1 MTDQQNVPTSP
12 PAAPPATPPP
22 ATTPPATP
30 PPAPPTSTG
39 PSTSMFAGVSQGE
52 LLILAGSALILLG
65 DFVFGIFGDY
75 SYSAVVWVAA
85 VLSLILVL
93 THNRPQMGMDVP
105 AGGYR
110 IGLILLGGL
119 AFLAGI
125 RYLLLDA
132 IYVPGRNLSLT
143 YFLGALVFYVAVG
156 LMSVG
161 AFMVWRRRS

>member
-1 MTDQQNVPTSP
+1 MTDQQNAPAPPPVAPPPPAAAAPP
-12 PAAPPATPPP
+12 PAAPP
-22 ATTPPATP
+22 
-30 PPAPPTSTG
+30 STG
-39 PSTSMFAGVSQGE
+39 PSTSLFAGVSQGE

-65 DFVFGIFGDY
+65 DIVFGIFGDY

-93 THNRPQMGMDVP
+93 THGRPQLGMTMP
-105 AGGYR
+105 EGGYR
-110 IGLILLGGL
+110 IALILLGGL
-119 AFLAGI
+119 AFLAGV

-132 IYVPGRNLSLT
+132 IYVPGRSLALT
-143 YFLGALVFYVAVG
+143 YLLGALVFYVAVG

>member
-65 DFVFGIFGDY
+65 DIVFGIFGDY

-119 AFLAGI
+119 AFLAGV

>member
-1 MTDQQNVPTSP
+1 MTDQQNAPAPPT
-12 PAAPPATPPP
+12 AAPPAATPPP
-22 ATTPPATP
+22 AAGAP
-30 PPAPPTSTG
+30 PPAAPVASTG
-39 PSTSMFAGVSQGE
+39 PSTSLFAGVSQGE
-52 LLILAGSALILLG
+52 LMILAGSALILLG
-65 DFVFGIFGDY
+65 DIVFGIFGDY

-93 THNRPQMGMDVP
+93 THNRPQLGMDMP

-110 IGLILLGGL
+110 IALILLGGL
-119 AFLAGI
+119 AFLAGV

-156 LMSVG
+156 LMSFG
-161 AFMVWRRRS
+161 AFQIWRRRS